1 MFEGIPP
8 QRFHGRIRWNRL
20 AKSTGRDILE
30 AALEAEQYWS
40 GLQSGLTGGAILAT
54 DSGQAPWG
62 QVLLSHDQ
70 VLFADEPAELG
81 GQNTGPAPTDI
92 VLMALGGCTAI
103 TVRMYA
109 ARKGWIID
117 RIAVRLRYG
126 TTDAGKPD
134 LKKIERVIEIGGPLD
149 ADQRTRL
156 LEIANKCPVHQMLTG
171 TVAVRSELAP
181 ASS

>member
-1 MFEGIPP
+1 
-8 QRFHGRIRWNRL
+8 
-20 AKSTGRDILE
+20 LE

-40 GLQSGLTGGAILAT
+40 GLQSGLTGGAVLVT

-126 TTDAGKPD
+126 TTDVGKPD
-134 LKKIERVIEIGGPLD
+134 LKTIERVIEIGGLLD